1 MGTVGQP
8 VPHMEKPA
16 RGQARNLDIQV
27 PYKIQDIKRVSEIL
41 VVFLEHYLRLTIQ
54 FNDVMP
60 AGAGWVC
67 MTNNDEEWI
76 KTHEKGWVR
85 GGLKEYSMIA

>member
-27 PYKIQDIKRVSEIL
+27 PYKIQEIKIVSEIL
-41 VVFLEHYLRLTIQ
+41 VVFLEHI
-54 FNDVMP
+54 
-60 AGAGWVC
+60 
-67 MTNNDEEWI
+67 
-76 KTHEKGWVR
+76 
-85 GGLKEYSMIA
+85 